1 MAMPGIFRHMMR
13 SGWCFAISRFYD
25 DDLRC
30 SQKRHDNTA
39 LKFVLYA
46 ADFQG
51 NLQIGKR
58 RRDEKTSN
66 LHSVNMQT
74 STPLRVVRAVPPAR
88 RFVAASDRNSR
99 NKRRTKNGQFCA
111 RASARDAEND
121 DDARDTFTA
130 DNNNDIN
137 NTNATT
143 KRRSVVF
150 GTAAA
155 AMMAAFAEETSA
167 YEDEKTVPAH
177 QTQEMPPVVY
187 KDYVDYDRGFTMRVP
202 RDWQMDTPNGVLER
216 EFHPRSEYG
225 GRRCTVIVT
234 PVGKVESG
242 ASGGA
247 LPKLRDL
254 EKDEYKSAE
263 KLGKTRANE
272 FAPLDGA
279 TGGAK
284 AATFLVNSEE
294 KENGALYFYEWRS
307 QAMLNFHF
315 WEVAVLG
322 PGSKGSGRKLGRRD
336 VVSVKCQMPEDG
348 MTKGDIEIFETITQS
363 LKLLPLEE
371 NNVSDEF

>member
-1 MAMPGIFRHMMR
+1 
-13 SGWCFAISRFYD
+13 
-25 DDLRC
+25 
-30 SQKRHDNTA
+30 
-39 LKFVLYA
+39 
-46 ADFQG
+46 
-51 NLQIGKR
+51 
-58 RRDEKTSN
+58 
-66 LHSVNMQT
+66 
-74 STPLRVVRAVPPAR
+74 
-88 RFVAASDRNSR
+88 
-99 NKRRTKNGQFCA
+99 
-111 RASARDAEND
+111 
-121 DDARDTFTA
+121 
-130 DNNNDIN
+130 
-137 NTNATT
+137 
-143 KRRSVVF
+143 VVF

-155 AMMAAFAEETSA
+155 AMMAFGEETSA

-177 QTQEMPPVVY
+177 QTEEMPPVVY
-187 KDYVDYDRGFTMRVP
+187 KDYVDYDRGFTIRVP

-254 EKDEYKSAE
+254 EMDEYKSAE

-294 KENGALYFYEWRS
+294 KEDGALYFYEWRS

>member
-1 MAMPGIFRHMMR
+1 M
-13 SGWCFAISRFYD
+13 
-25 DDLRC
+25 
-30 SQKRHDNTA
+30 
-39 LKFVLYA
+39 
-46 ADFQG
+46 DFQG
-51 NLQIGKR
+51 GFSGKFANWKKKKR
-58 RRDEKTSN
+58 RENFKSS
-66 LHSVNMQT
+66 LVNMQT

-88 RFVAASDRNSR
+88 RFVVASERNSR

-155 AMMAAFAEETSA
+155 AMMAFGEETSA

-177 QTQEMPPVVY
+177 QTEEMPPVVY
-187 KDYVDYDRGFTMRVP
+187 KDYVDYDRGFTIRVP

-254 EKDEYKSAE
+254 EMDEYKSAE

-294 KENGALYFYEWRS
+294 KEDGALYFYEWRS

-348 MTKGDIEIFETITQS
+348 MTKGDIEIFETPQKK
-363 LKLLPLEE
+363 LKYCVE
-371 NNVSDEF
+371 NDI

>member
-25 DDLRC
+25 DDYAAR
-30 SQKRHDNTA
+30 KNVDNTA

-46 ADFQG
+46 ADFLG

-88 RFVAASDRNSR
+88 RFVVASDRNSR
-99 NKRRTKNGQFCA
+99 NKRITKNGQFCA

-177 QTQEMPPVVY
+177 QTEEMPPVVY

-294 KENGALYFYEWRS
+294 KEDGALYFYEWRS

-348 MTKGDIEIFETITQS
+348 MTKGDIEIFETIMQS

-371 NNVSDEF
+371 NDVSDEF

>member
-1 MAMPGIFRHMMR
+1 
-13 SGWCFAISRFYD
+13 
-25 DDLRC
+25 
-30 SQKRHDNTA
+30 
-39 LKFVLYA
+39 
-46 ADFQG
+46 
-51 NLQIGKR
+51 LQIGKR

-88 RFVAASDRNSR
+88 RFVVASDRNSR

-177 QTQEMPPVVY
+177 QTEEMPPVVY

-294 KENGALYFYEWRS
+294 KEDGALYFYEWRS

>member
-1 MAMPGIFRHMMR
+1 MRRYFRE
-13 SGWCFAISRFYD
+13 
-25 DDLRC
+25 
-30 SQKRHDNTA
+30 
-39 LKFVLYA
+39 
-46 ADFQG
+46 FQLEKEEEDTRERK
-51 NLQIGKR
+51 LQIF
-58 RRDEKTSN
+58 TPMMN
-66 LHSVNMQT
+66 AQT
-74 STPLRVVRAVPPAR
+74 STPLRVVLRAAVPPSRR
-88 RFVAASDRNSR
+88 RFVVKASERKSR
-99 NKRRTKNGQFCA
+99 LNERRRKKNGQFCA

-121 DDARDTFTA
+121 DIARDAFTA
-130 DNNNDIN
+130 DNNNDDD
-137 NTNATT
+137 TNATT
-143 KRRSVVF
+143 KRRSMVF

-155 AMMAAFAEETSA
+155 AVMMTAFAEETSA

-177 QTQEMPPVVY
+177 QTEDMPPVMY
-187 KDYVDYDRGFTMRVP
+187 KDYLDYDRGFTMRVP

-254 EKDEYKSAE
+254 EMDEYKSAE

-294 KENGALYFYEWRS
+294 KEDGALYFYEWRS

-363 LKLLPLEE
+363 LKLLPLED

>member
-1 MAMPGIFRHMMR
+1 
-13 SGWCFAISRFYD
+13 
-25 DDLRC
+25 
-30 SQKRHDNTA
+30 
-39 LKFVLYA
+39 
-46 ADFQG
+46 
-51 NLQIGKR
+51 
-58 RRDEKTSN
+58 
-66 LHSVNMQT
+66 MQT

-88 RFVAASDRNSR
+88 RFVVASDRNSR

-177 QTQEMPPVVY
+177 QTEEMPPVVY

-254 EKDEYKSAE
+254 EKDEYK
-263 KLGKTRANE
+263 
-272 FAPLDGA
+272 
-279 TGGAK
+279 
-284 AATFLVNSEE
+284 
-294 KENGALYFYEWRS
+294 
-307 QAMLNFHF
+307 
-315 WEVAVLG
+315 
-322 PGSKGSGRKLGRRD
+322 
-336 VVSVKCQMPEDG
+336 
-348 MTKGDIEIFETITQS
+348 
-363 LKLLPLEE
+363 
-371 NNVSDEF
+371 